1 MLSSSSQT
9 LTPWLW
15 LWNGDSDGDTTD
27 VAVRWSE
34 RLELRLLAVLE
45 GSHLSTIPRTWP
57 FAFTRMETALAPDVV
72 ARLGKLMMDRKVY
85 ECSRSSEPF
94 SSGSG
99 LGCRSAPYIP
109 AKHVLP
115 KVTCSDE

>member
-1 MLSSSSQT
+1 MVRAT
-9 LTPWLW
+9 GAAAACGARGFPFV
-15 LWNGDSDGDTTD
+15 DHTTH
-27 VAVRWSE
+27 VAIRVC
-34 RLELRLLAVLE
+34 A
-45 GSHLSTIPRTWP
+45 
-57 FAFTRMETALAPDVV
+57 METALAPDVG
-72 ARLGKLMMDRKVY
+72 ARSGKFEMDRKVY

-99 LGCRSAPYIP
+99 LGCRSAPYTP